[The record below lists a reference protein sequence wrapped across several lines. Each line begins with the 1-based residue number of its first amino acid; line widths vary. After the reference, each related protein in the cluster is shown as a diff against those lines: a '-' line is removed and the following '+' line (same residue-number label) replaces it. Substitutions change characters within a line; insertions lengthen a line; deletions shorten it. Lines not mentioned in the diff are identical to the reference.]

1 MKDPYMDDLGLLL
14 NELDGPDLDEINNAI
29 FKDGK
34 INRKTNLAKRCE
46 LSAKIKSSYRHSF
59 NLTSSEHEPDWR
71 KIVIETIKK
80 LKIKLSE
87 EEINSLSI
95 LELEGKVFIELIE
108 KTIEKNPEMLDKL
121 REEFIGELSRSIED
135 QQKKNEII
143 DSIKK
148 MGRKEIMTL
157 MQLGFLPAASSPI
170 VAMLTGSILKGAFSL
185 LGYNALQG
193 IIMTIII
200 KYFGYWAGIK
210 AALGIGTAGTIM
222 TLSSYAGPV
231 GIALGAL
238 LGLYILGDTSWSKV
252 IPAVMVIGFWRMKVE
267 YERKQK
273 EKHEQGKCLLKS

>member
-34 INRKTNLAKRCE
+34 LKSETNLAKRLE
-46 LSAKIKSSYRHSF
+46 LSEKIKSSYRHSLNF
-59 NLTSSEHEPDWR
+59 TASEHEPEWR
-71 KIVIETIKK
+71 KIVIATIDK
-80 LKIKLSE
+80 LGIKLNKD
-87 EEINSLSI
+87 EIDSLTI

-108 KTIEKNPEMLDKL
+108 ETIEENPEMVDKL

-135 QQKKNEII
+135 KLKNKEII

-148 MGRKEIMTL
+148 MGRSEIMTL
-157 MQLGFLPAASSPI
+157 MKLGFLPAKASPI
-170 VAMLTGSILKGAFSL
+170 VAMFTGSILQGAFSL

-273 EKHEQGKCLLKS
+273 ENKEQVR